1 MSKTLKTIGTILS
14 ILAFAALIIW
24 VDRKLP
30 GWPKE
35 QPAIVRDTVKTVEY
49 IHDTIRLA
57 ASEAVGTE
65 QATLPLVAVVPQPP
79 SPVDSSVVAPEH
91 PPAAPDSATVEIP
104 IERRTYEG
112 ENYRAV
118 VEGYN
123 PKLVDIWIAA
133 PTTTI
138 TEVRTKTKHWSV
150 TIGPQVG
157 YGFTPKGWQPYAGI
171 GVTFGYTF

>member
-49 IHDTIRLA
+49 IHDTIRLS

-91 PPAAPDSATVEIP
+91 PPAAPDSACISLTLTVL
-104 IERRTYEG
+104 
-112 ENYRAV
+112 
-118 VEGYN
+118 
-123 PKLVDIWIAA
+123 PKMFFCPFAD
-133 PTTTI
+133 
-138 TEVRTKTKHWSV
+138 H
-150 TIGPQVG
+150 
-157 YGFTPKGWQPYAGI
+157 
-171 GVTFGYTF
+171 